1 MKHSDS
7 ERKIS
12 KLHTKIVSTEEQLQE
27 VFSIRKSVFVE
38 EQNVPAED
46 EIDQYEEESTHFLL
60 YDEDHPVGAGRFR
73 VMDGKGKAERICI
86 LSSLRGRGAGR
97 EIMRAIEDYA
107 REMSLPV
114 LKLNAQ
120 SQAIPFYEKLGYEI
134 VSEEFLDAGIPHRT
148 MEKSL

>member
-1 MKHSDS
+1 M
-7 ERKIS
+7 
-12 KLHTKIVSTEEQLQE
+12 HTKIVSTEEQLQE
-27 VFSIRKSVFVE
+27 VFFIRKSVFVE